1 MSPDPNLPLEPTPSQ
16 PIADLSYRHFDGPL
30 HNRTLRWWTITLAM
44 IRLTLR
50 KPGFWILV
58 ALAMLPHLIRG
69 FQIYLQSQVPQAAP
83 DLTGASGSRFA
94 PLFFQAFDGQK
105 FFFFL
110 IALQAGAGTIAAD
123 NRANAL
129 LVYLSKPITK
139 GDYLLGKWMSVFLT
153 LTAVALVP
161 ALLLYLYCL
170 LSYSSNGFLHREPWL
185 LVQLIGA
192 SLVPGILHS
201 SLIVGLSAWS
211 KSPRMAGAAYAGLYL
226 VSSIVAVTVWG
237 IRYRGDLARG
247 VLERHL
253 SIDGVIGGLA
263 QNCYQVTLKVPQ
275 FSRRSM
281 EFQLTEIAIPDL
293 WPLLLLGATLTVL
306 GLAAARAR
314 IHAVEVVRG

>member
-1 MSPDPNLPLEPTPSQ
+1 MSLEQNLPSDSNISR

-30 HNRTLRWWTITLAM
+30 HNRTLRWWTITMAM

-58 ALAMLPHLIRG
+58 TLAMLPHLIRG
-69 FQIYLQSQVPQAAP
+69 FQIYLQSQIPQASP
-83 DLTGASGSRFA
+83 DLVGETGSRFA
-94 PLFFQAFDGQK
+94 SLFFQAFDGQK

-110 IALQAGAGTIAAD
+110 IALQAGAGTVAAD

-153 LTAVALVP
+153 LTAVALAP

-170 LSYSSNGFLHREPWL
+170 LSYASDGFLHREPWL
-185 LVQLIGA
+185 FVQILGAGLI
-192 SLVPGILHS
+192 PGIMHS

-226 VSSIVAVTVWG
+226 VSGIVAVTVWG

-263 QNCYQVTLKVPQ
+263 QNCYRVTLKVPQ
-275 FSRRSM
+275 FRRGSM
-281 EFQLTEIAIPDL
+281 QFQLTEIAAPDL
-293 WPLLLLGATLTVL
+293 WPLLLLGVTLAVL
-306 GLAAARAR
+306 GIAAARAR